1 MTLGRFWLLP
11 VLLLLWGCAVNPVTG
26 RKELALVP
34 ESTELKIGAEQYAP
48 LRQMQGG
55 DYVTHPQVVT
65 YVQRIG
71 QQLAAVSDRELPY
84 EFRVINDSTPNAWA
98 LPGGKIA
105 INRGLLM
112 ELGNEAELAAVLSH
126 EIVHAAARHS
136 AQSMQRGLLLQG
148 AVLAAGVAAGNSEYA
163 GLALGGANVAAGLV
177 QQRYSRE
184 AELEADYYGMQYMS
198 RAGYDPRAAIRLQET
213 FVRLAE
219 GRRTSWLEGLF
230 ASHPPSPERV
240 AANRETAAAL
250 PAGGRLG
257 AAEYHR
263 ALAPLAAA
271 AGAYAAYDEGRK
283 ALAEGELE
291 QALAAADRAI
301 RGEPAEALFYSL
313 RGDVL
318 RKQGRDQQALAAYD
332 RALEKNP
339 DYFHYAL
346 QRGLICQTLGQQ
358 TAARRD
364 LRRSL
369 DLLPTA
375 PAHYALGQLAR
386 QRGDR
391 AGARD
396 HFRAAARSESSVG
409 QQAYA
414 DLVRMD
420 LSERPDQFLKIDFA
434 LDQQGR
440 LLARLSN
447 PTPVAVGAIRMQVGY
462 ADAAGQMHRARLSYT
477 GPLAAGQSVRLA
489 TGLGP
494 VSGRQDIKQLY
505 GQINTARVVE

>member
-1 MTLGRFWLLP
+1 MKSRWFRVLP

-26 RKELALVP
+26 RNELVLVP

-55 DYVTHPQVVT
+55 DYVTHPGVVT
-65 YVQRIG
+65 YVRRVG
-71 QQLAAVSDRELPY
+71 QQLAAVSDRQLPY
-84 EFRVINDSTPNAWA
+84 EFQVINDSTPNAWA

-105 INRGLLM
+105 INRGLLT
-112 ELGNEAELAAVLSH
+112 ELDSEAELAAVLGH

-136 AQSMQRGLLLQG
+136 AQSMQRGMLLQG

-184 AELEADYYGMQYMS
+184 AELEADYYGMQYMA

-219 GRRTSWLEGLF
+219 GRQTSWLEGLF

-250 PAGGRLG
+250 PSGGRLG
-257 AAEYHR
+257 AADYR
-263 ALAPLAAA
+263 QALAPLLSASD
-271 AGAYAAYDEGRK
+271 AYAAYDEGRK
-283 ALAEGELE
+283 ALAAGDLE

-301 RGEPAEALFYSL
+301 RKEPAEALFYSL

-318 RKQGRDQQALAAYD
+318 RKQGREQQALAAYD
-332 RALEKNP
+332 RALERNP

-346 QRGLICQTLGQQ
+346 QRGLIRQSLGQQ
-358 TAARRD
+358 AAARSD
-364 LRRSL
+364 LQRSL
-369 DLLPTA
+369 ELLPTA
-375 PAHYALGQLAR
+375 PAHYALGRLAR

-391 AGARD
+391 SGARD
-396 HFRAAARSESSVG
+396 HFNAAAQSESSVG

-420 LSERPDQFLKIDFA
+420 LRERPDEFLKIDFA
-434 LDQQGR
+434 LDGQGR

-447 PTPVAVGAIRMQVGY
+447 PTPVAIDAIRLQVGY
-462 ADAAGQMHRARLSYT
+462 TDAAGRAHQARLAYA

-494 VSGRQDIKQLY
+494 VSGSQDIRQLY
-505 GQINTARVVE
+505 GRVSTARVAE